1 MAAPIVREKIIGARS
16 RRRSG
21 AGSGHLRQASRLTL
35 LESACALNRAFRK
48 VQRRNYVIVSHGTG
62 LEDQRV
68 RPGRGASGALRHE
81 LFLVAIADKV
91 EAVQAVQA
99 CLPDAEVKIH
109 SEASPEILAEHQVS
123 DGEMIVLP
131 EWS

>member
-1 MAAPIVREKIIGARS
+1 MAQGWKI
-16 RRRSG
+16 
-21 AGSGHLRQASRLTL
+21 
-35 LESACALNRAFRK
+35 SA
-48 VQRRNYVIVSHGTG
+48 
-62 LEDQRV
+62 V

-81 LFLVAIADKV
+81 LFLVAIADKI
-91 EAVQAVQA
+91 EAVKAVQA

-109 SEASPEILAEHQVS
+109 SEASPDILAEHQVS

>member
-1 MAAPIVREKIIGARS
+1 MGQGWKV
-16 RRRSG
+16 
-21 AGSGHLRQASRLTL
+21 
-35 LESACALNRAFRK
+35 SA
-48 VQRRNYVIVSHGTG
+48 
-62 LEDQRV
+62 V

-109 SEASPEILAEHQVS
+109 SEASPEILAKHQVS

-131 EWS
+131 EWL